1 MATDRTIELFLPL
14 DRLRI
19 LEVKNTLPDGRAISW
34 LAEEKSG
41 GRQVLVRSVDAP
53 IDDAY
58 DAWLHRA
65 DWLHWGRLTE
75 IKRGEDHCYL
85 VREWIDGVSLSGL
98 IGDGTAVVPELPT
111 RVMFARIARLLARL
125 HHEREVHGRL
135 KPGNVIINGST
146 IHLVDPESNAHAR
159 RGSVGEMTQEFHVT
173 GDLHYLSPEQLRGHR
188 PTPASDVY
196 TLGCMLY
203 EALVGRPPFGHA
215 NPVMLCSLHFTADP
229 EPLWRFRSDLTDRT
243 EMLIRKCLAKDP
255 QVRFQSAVEL
265 EHALLLG
272 IEGQESEL
280 AMAEKYE
287 ESMNLLSRLERGRKP
302 APPVAA
308 PEDRAPADDSAL
320 LAELRK
326 QQEDAAAASEPL
338 LQRGDDEAAGPKA
351 SPSRTSQ
358 LSRGDIRRALEMAR
372 AGGAS
377 LPPDPPPL
385 PPAQPA
391 EPRRDPDVI
400 QPEDWEL
407 IRPPYEFPP
416 LEPMESFEGLYAPEE
431 EDGFLLEE
439 SQPFQQRPGAGNS
452 GWQTA
457 FFIVLIY
464 AFVVTLILIKQ
475 ILTTPAAQ

>member
-1 MATDRTIELFLPL
+1 
-14 DRLRI
+14 
-19 LEVKNTLPDGRAISW
+19 
-34 LAEEKSG
+34 
-41 GRQVLVRSVDAP
+41 
-53 IDDAY
+53 
-58 DAWLHRA
+58 
-65 DWLHWGRLTE
+65 
-75 IKRGEDHCYL
+75 
-85 VREWIDGVSLSGL
+85 
-98 IGDGTAVVPELPT
+98 
-111 RVMFARIARLLARL
+111 
-125 HHEREVHGRL
+125 
-135 KPGNVIINGST
+135 VIINGST

-358 LSRGDIRRALEMAR
+358 LSRGRHPPR
-372 AGGAS
+372 AGNGPCGRGIAPAGSTS
-377 LPPDPPPL
+377 LA

-416 LEPMESFEGLYAPEE
+416 PGA
-431 EDGFLLEE
+431 DGVLRGTL
-439 SQPFQQRPGAGNS
+439 RPGGGRRVPAGGKASPSSNAR
-452 GWQTA
+452 GRETA
-457 FFIVLIY
+457 AGRPPFSLF
-464 AFVVTLILIKQ
+464 
-475 ILTTPAAQ
+475 